1 MVGDCNEVAYVVN
14 PQTVGLETVPKVE
27 RERDERKEEENDITA
42 VEKEE

>member
-27 RERDERKEEENDITA
+27 RERETKEKKKKTI
-42 VEKEE
+42 